1 MASKLGK
8 YLSLDAERRRLLLE
22 AGRMLGT
29 TRLDLARKPLRQ
41 LTAGLNREPV
51 LFLGTEPEK
60 AMAEQVDCVGWAV
73 TAAARH
79 TPWRSSCLV
88 QVLTAQRM
96 LQARGIP
103 GAIYIG
109 AAAGPSEELPI
120 LEAHA
125 WLKCG
130 SRFVTGEVGHARYTV
145 VAAFSWR

>member
-8 YLSLDAERRRLLLE
+8 FVRLDPQRRRLLLE
-22 AGRMLGT
+22 ACQRLGAM
-29 TRLDLARKPLRQ
+29 RLALARKPLRQ
-41 LTAGLNREPV
+41 LTAGFSREPV
-51 LFLGTEPEK
+51 LFLGAEPDEAVAK
-60 AMAEQVDCVGWAV
+60 QIQSVGWAV

-88 QVLTAQRM
+88 QVLAAQRM

-103 GAIYIG
+103 GAFYIG
-109 AAAGPSEELPI
+109 AAPGAVEESAG

-130 SRFVTGEVGHARYTV
+130 SQFVTGEAGHERYTV
-145 VAAFSWR
+145 VTAFSWG